1 MKKFLIVTAIFLG
14 LVVPTSASPWIT
26 GTYEP
31 FPDKSESFNLT
42 ITDDY
47 FDIGRPLQCV
57 PIKKSVKIDQ
67 TDTVHFDAKC
77 HGANRDSGS
86 SINHEKWHFT
96 KAENGDVYLV
106 MIYEDA
112 RNTQVEIWKLRK

>member
-1 MKKFLIVTAIFLG
+1 MKRCLIVTAIVLG
-14 LVVPTSASPWIT
+14 LVTPASASPWIT

-31 FPDKSESFNLT
+31 FPDKGESVNLT

-47 FDIGRPLQCV
+47 VYVGRPMQCV
-57 PIKKSVKIDQ
+57 PIKNSVKIDQ

-86 SINHEKWHFT
+86 SIDL
-96 KAENGDVYLV
+96 APV
-106 MIYEDA
+106 
-112 RNTQVEIWKLRK
+112 